1 MTVDLRVWTE
11 TQCGL
16 VRQTHKWQIYS
27 DSSGGVGRRGR
38 KRGSGRD
45 EFGGVFSALH
55 RIRFIHGSRGSRGWT
70 TVSGDQTAF
79 GPAVSFPSQLGRLL
93 RNLALCAALLSNDAV
108 EPKTVE
114 LRVFQ
119 QLPQPQQTSGAG
131 GDVCSQQSVRSTVEW
146 RLATRMEM

>member
-11 TQCGL
+11 TQCGS

-27 DSSGGVGRRGR
+27 DSSGGGRRGR
-38 KRGSGRD
+38 RRGSGRD
-45 EFGGVFSALH
+45 EFGGVFRHS
-55 RIRFIHGSRGSRGWT
+55 IIHGSRGSRGWT

-93 RNLALCAALLSNDAV
+93 RNLALCAALPSNDAV

-114 LRVFQ
+114 WNELGVCQ

-131 GDVCSQQSVRSTVEW
+131 GDVCSQQSVHSTVDW
-146 RLATRMEM
+146 QLATRIEM